1 MQCTNST
8 HNLGAAHRQT
18 TRTPHAQGFSFSH
31 TGSRYANALTRDGR
45 GRIHAPSPYPLH
57 PPFPNFPVHHPPRT
71 EEGGAHHTTLWNL
84 TSMN

>member
-45 GRIHAPSPYPLH
+45 GRIHAPPPTLCT
-57 PPFPNFPVHHPPRT
+57 PPFQTFPF
-71 EEGGAHHTTLWNL
+71 TTLHGQRRGAL
-84 TSMN
+84 TTLHFGT